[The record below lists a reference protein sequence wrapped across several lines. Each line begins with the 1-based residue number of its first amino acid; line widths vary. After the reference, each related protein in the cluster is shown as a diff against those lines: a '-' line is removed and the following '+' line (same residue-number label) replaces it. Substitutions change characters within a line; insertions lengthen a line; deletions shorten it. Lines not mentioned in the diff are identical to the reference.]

1 MSEATTTEQI
11 AEAEWRLKDYWTKLR
26 VPVKVRNGWSDID
39 VLAYDPESKHL
50 VITEVKAQQGKN
62 VVFGGPASHYW
73 TEFTASLPL
82 YCRNGEIF
90 GNFRKSVKHLT
101 VQLVSNWVST
111 PHKPDVVAR
120 AKKDVVAA
128 IDFRNVDV
136 MLDTHIEVLA
146 RLLTQERDLE
156 VGRRYGNPVLDVV
169 REVNRYLHPSVRGAG
184 RSGSSINETKA
195 RAIQPLL
202 RALGV
207 ESSEGLDG

>member
-11 AEAEWRLKDYWTKLR
+11 AEAEWRLKRYWTKLR
-26 VPVKVRNGWSDID
+26 VPVKVRGGWSDID

-73 TEFTASLPL
+73 TEFTARLPH
-82 YCRNGEIF
+82 YCRNNGEIF
-90 GNFRKSVKHLT
+90 RDFRKSVKHLT
-101 VQLVSNWVST
+101 VQLVSNWVAT
-111 PHKPDVVAR
+111 PHKPAVVAR

-146 RLLTQERDLE
+146 RLLTRERDEE

-184 RSGSSINETKA
+184 RSGSSIDETKA
-195 RAIQPLL
+195 GAIQPLL
-202 RALGV
+202 RALGL
-207 ESSEGLDG
+207 ESSDG